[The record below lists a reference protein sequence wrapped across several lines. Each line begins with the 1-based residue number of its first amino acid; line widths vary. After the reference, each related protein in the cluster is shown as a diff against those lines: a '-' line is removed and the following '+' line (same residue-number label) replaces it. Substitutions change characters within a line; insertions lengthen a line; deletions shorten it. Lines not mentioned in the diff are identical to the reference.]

1 MSIANWLKRKR
12 TFIVS
17 TSKSK
22 KANIGIAL
30 SGGGA
35 KGFAHIGVLKALN
48 EHGIDPDVLS
58 GTSMGS
64 LVGVLYAAGKTPN
77 KIQELVKSAPVL
89 KMVKLA
95 WGKSGMFQMSPIRKI
110 LENEVGE
117 DNFNSLHKP
126 FYLSVS
132 NINEGKAEV
141 FHQGELFDR
150 VIASCSVP
158 VLFMP
163 QIINKIT
170 YVDGG
175 LYDNLPTR
183 SIRKLCKTLIGVHI
197 NYTGTMSSFKG
208 MKEVAERTFM
218 LAIDQNVKASMKNCD
233 IVIDP
238 PEMQKFTFWDFD
250 KVDEIVEVGYT
261 FTKGMIEKGE
271 ISSP

>member
-1 MSIANWLKRKR
+1 MSIVNWIKSKRLPISN
-12 TFIVS
+12 TP
-17 TSKSK
+17 KSK
-22 KANIGIAL
+22 KENIGIAL

-48 EHGIDPDVLS
+48 EHGIDPDLLS

-64 LVGVLYAAGKTPN
+64 LVGVLYAAGKTPDE
-77 KIQELVKSAPVL
+77 IQELVKSAPVL

-110 LENEVGE
+110 LESEVGE
-117 DNFNSLHKP
+117 DNFNSLQKP

-141 FHQGELFDR
+141 FHQGELFDI

-163 QIINKIT
+163 QVINNVT

-175 LYDNLPTR
+175 LYDNLPTQ
-183 SIRKLCKTLIGVHI
+183 SIRKLCRTLIGVHI
-197 NYTGTMSSFKG
+197 NYTGTIDSFKG

-218 LAIDQNVKASMKNCD
+218 LAIDQNVQASMKNCD

-250 KVDEIVEVGYT
+250 KVDKIVEVGYT

-271 ISSP
+271 IPYP